1 MFKDHSKIHAPR
13 TGAWIEMDSYF
24 VVAEFVAPNTG
35 ARIEINPTE
44 VRYYWAKTYVAPYM
58 GARVKF

>member
-1 MFKDHSKIHAPR
+1 
-13 TGAWIEMDSYF
+13 MDSYF

-44 VRYYWAKTYVAPYM
+44 VRYYWAKTYIAPYM